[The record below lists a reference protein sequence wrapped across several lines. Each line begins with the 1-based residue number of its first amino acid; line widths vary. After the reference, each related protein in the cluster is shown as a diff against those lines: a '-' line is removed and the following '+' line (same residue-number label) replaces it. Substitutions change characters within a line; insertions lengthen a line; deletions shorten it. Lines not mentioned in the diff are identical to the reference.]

1 MIKEDIH
8 EYLRQTGRTYRTIR
22 RAVLHALKTKEVV
35 CFVVPGGRDEPCRSI
50 VEKFLAEEQIK
61 AKLFARDLTWRF
73 ESGGE
78 LRLIRPQ
85 QLEAMRGFGRV
96 FFDHTLEEK

>member
-1 MIKEDIH
+1 MEN
-8 EYLRQTGRTYRTIR
+8 LRGTGRTYRTIR

-61 AKLFARDLTWRF
+61 AKLFARILTWRF
-73 ESGGE
+73 ESGGGF
-78 LRLIRPQ
+78 RLVGPQ
-85 QLEAMRGFGRV
+85 QLAALRGSGCV
-96 FFDHTLEEK
+96 FLYGNKEEG